1 MNTRL
6 STYLKRHFGIHTFQ
20 VMARP
25 LGRSDQAARPALG
38 LSYRLLDRS
47 EIEAC
52 CSQPDLHMSPAF
64 IRDAAAR
71 KDACVGA
78 FDGGEMAAC
87 AWIAFTS
94 APCADDVWVCFDERA
109 CFLYRIF
116 VRDAWRGRGLEA
128 ALRLVA
134 DDLCLWAGKR
144 FAISF
149 VDARNEQDIAQVAQ
163 TGAQTIA
170 QAGFVEPIRMNWK
183 MRKGGADGLEFRF
196 FHPELAQP
204 AQEPLWQ
211 EGSRRS

>member
-1 MNTRL
+1 VNTRL

-25 LGRSDQAARPALG
+25 LGRAEPAVKPAPG

-47 EIEAC
+47 EIEEC
-52 CSQPDLHMSPAF
+52 CSRPDLHMSPAF
-64 IRDAAAR
+64 AHQAAAR
-71 KDACVGA
+71 KDACIGA
-78 FDGGEMAAC
+78 FEGGEIRAC
-87 AWIAFTS
+87 AWIAFAS
-94 APCADDVWVCFDERA
+94 APCADEVWVRFDERA
-109 CFLYRIF
+109 CCLYRVF
-116 VRDAWRGRGLEA
+116 VRDSWRDRGMEA

-149 VDARNEQDIAQVAQ
+149 VDARNEHDIAQLTR

-170 QAGFVEPIRMNWK
+170 HAGFVEPIRMNWR
-183 MRKGGADGLEFRF
+183 MRKVGADGLQFRF
-196 FHPELAQP
+196 FHPAAEQA